1 MSGKIA
7 SPRICYVNYV
17 FNSMFSITQTKLDIA
32 KALAFKKMT
41 HQMDQTAQGVR
52 SVTDDLKVKIGI
64 LDAQI
69 KADKKSKEE
78 FERYLKQLTDRR
90 DELLKRMENNGAYV
104 QQFDSSS
111 AQAAYRKMTE
121 DIGQIYEKAVEGH
134 SKGMKMLEKEF
145 GYHPAFKRPGDT
157 FTGRPFKPMKP

>member
-1 MSGKIA
+1 
-7 SPRICYVNYV
+7 
-17 FNSMFSITQTKLDIA
+17 
-32 KALAFKKMT
+32 
-41 HQMDQTAQGVR
+41 MDQTAQSVKGVGN
-52 SVTDDLKVKIGI
+52 DLKVRIGI

-90 DELLKRMENNGAYV
+90 DELMKRMNSNGEFV
-104 QQFDSSS
+104 QQFDNSS
-111 AQAAYRKMTE
+111 AQAAYRKMTQ
-121 DIGQIYEKAVEGH
+121 DIGNIYEKAVQGH
-134 SKGMKMLEKEF
+134 SAGMKMLEKEF